1 MEFWR
6 TCGFPPKGGKDFDKP
21 RCREASRSVGPAG
34 PKASRAPS
42 LFEASGGIAIREGL
56 PGADIKNTGDV
67 ARVGAYPAFNRIP
80 LRVRSRSQLAMLTL
94 SRFQPKPFRNAA

>member
-1 MEFWR
+1 M
-6 TCGFPPKGGKDFDKP
+6 
-21 RCREASRSVGPAG
+21 GPSG

-42 LFEASGGIAIREGL
+42 VWGGEQANYKFHEGL

-67 ARVGAYPAFNRIP
+67 ARVGAYAAFNRIP

>member
-42 LFEASGGIAIREGL
+42 VFEASGGIAIREGL
-56 PGADIKNTGDV
+56 PGADIKNTGDDARLDV
-67 ARVGAYPAFNRIP
+67 AVVTSPHLAQSKAIRITANTG
-80 LRVRSRSQLAMLTL
+80 SSTAQDH
-94 SRFQPKPFRNAA
+94 SI